1 MPDDLTTYAENTW
14 CPGCGNFGIFNAF
27 KNAVRRLEQEDGIS
41 RNNILITAGIGCHA
55 KIFELLGSVRF
66 LFPTWQRNSH
76 SSGHETG

>member
-55 KIFELLGSVRF
+55 KISTTWICQV

-76 SSGHETG
+76 SPGHETG

>member
-41 RNNILITAGIGCHA
+41 RIT
-55 KIFELLGSVRF
+55 F
-66 LFPTWQRNSH
+66 
-76 SSGHETG
+76 SSPLE